1 MESRE
6 AAPTQ
11 PASADPTSARDVH
24 SLHLGC
30 RRCLQPLGSAVPSR
44 CPECGLAIDP
54 TNPRSVCDLRDR
66 RHRVEIMVALAAGVA
81 AGGLLAFGWW
91 FGLMQHNQWIPILNV
106 VVPIVGLAA
115 VPAVL
120 CARLQRVRLVIAY
133 AIGSWSFLGWS
144 LVAIA
149 IDQLQRGASITGLA
163 LDFRGTFLLG
173 GPVVVVTTAVGIG
186 LGGLLRVMLRP
197 ARPRA

>member
-1 MESRE
+1 
-6 AAPTQ
+6 
-11 PASADPTSARDVH
+11 
-24 SLHLGC
+24 
-30 RRCLQPLGSAVPSR
+30 
-44 CPECGLAIDP
+44 
-54 TNPRSVCDLRDR
+54 
-66 RHRVEIMVALAAGVA
+66 MVALAAGVA

-91 FGLMQHNQWIPILNV
+91 FGLMEHNQWVPILNP

-120 CARLQRVRLVIAY
+120 CARLPRLRLAIAY
-133 AIGSWSFLGWS
+133 AIGSWSFVGWS
-144 LVAIA
+144 LLAIA
-149 IDQLQRGASITGLA
+149 IDQLWKGVPISGLEI
-163 LDFRGTFLLG
+163 DIRSTFLLG

>member
-1 MESRE
+1 MESSE

-11 PASADPTSARDVH
+11 PAPADPTSARDVH

-66 RHRVEIMVALAAGVA
+66 RHRVELKVALAAGVA

-91 FGLMQHNQWIPILNV
+91 FGLMEHNQWVPILNP

-120 CARLQRVRLVIAY
+120 CARLPRLRLAIAY
-133 AIGSWSFLGWS
+133 AIGSWSFVGWS

-149 IDQLQRGASITGLA
+149 IDQLWKGIPISGLA
-163 LDFRGTFLLG
+163 IGIRSTLLYG
-173 GPVVVVTTAVGIG
+173 APLAALVIAVGLG
-186 LGGLLRVMLRP
+186 VGGLLRRTIRWVRP
-197 ARPRA
+197 KA

>member
-1 MESRE
+1 MESSE

-11 PASADPTSARDVH
+11 PAPADPTSARDVH

-81 AGGLLAFGWW
+81 AGGLLAFGGW
-91 FGLMQHNQWIPILNV
+91 FGLMKHNRWLPILNLL
-106 VVPIVGLAA
+106 VPIVGLAA
-115 VPAVL
+115 GPAIL
-120 CARLQRVRLVIAY
+120 CARLPRVRLAIAY
-133 AIGSWSFLGWS
+133 AIGSWSFLGWY
-144 LVAIA
+144 LLAIA
-149 IDQLQRGASITGLA
+149 IDQLQQGASITGLG
-163 LDFRGTFLLG
+163 LDFRGTFVVG

-186 LGGLLRVMLRP
+186 LGGLVRVIVRWTRP
-197 ARPRA
+197 KA

>member
-1 MESRE
+1 
-6 AAPTQ
+6 
-11 PASADPTSARDVH
+11 
-24 SLHLGC
+24 
-30 RRCLQPLGSAVPSR
+30 
-44 CPECGLAIDP
+44 
-54 TNPRSVCDLRDR
+54 
-66 RHRVEIMVALAAGVA
+66 MVALAAGVA

-91 FGLMQHNQWIPILNV
+91 FGLLKHNQQWIPILNW

-120 CARLQRVRLVIAY
+120 CARLPRVRLAIAY
-133 AIGSWSFLGWS
+133 AIGSWSFVGWS
-144 LVAIA
+144 LLAVA
-149 IDQLQRGASITGLA
+149 IDQLWKGVPISRLEIG
-163 LDFRGTFLLG
+163 FLSGFLVT